1 MTRKCG
7 KHLYVSLSYADC
19 WKSLLEGKGVKQ
31 PLRLCFT
38 LCNLYYAQNRKLSL
52 FSAIR
57 YGIEFVRENHLMTIL
72 FFFFCFLLFC
82 FLFFVFLLYNLLFIE
97 Y

>member
-72 FFFFCFLLFC
+72 FFFLLSS

>member
-1 MTRKCG
+1 M
-7 KHLYVSLSYADC
+7 SLSYADC

-72 FFFFCFLLFC
+72 FFFLLSS

>member
-72 FFFFCFLLFC
+72 FFFLLSS
-82 FLFFVFLLYNLLFIE
+82 FLFFVFCFFAL
-97 Y
+97 

>member
-72 FFFFCFLLFC
+72 FFFFAS